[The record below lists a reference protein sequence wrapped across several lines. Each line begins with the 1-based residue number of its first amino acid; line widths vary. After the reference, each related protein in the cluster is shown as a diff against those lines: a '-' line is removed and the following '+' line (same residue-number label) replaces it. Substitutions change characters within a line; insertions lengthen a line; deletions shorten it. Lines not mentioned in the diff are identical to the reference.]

1 MRNREAYNAWRK
13 NHRKL
18 YPWIY
23 LYQDIKRRCE
33 NKNRKDY
40 SRYGGKNIKCLITK
54 DEIEELWFRDKAYL
68 MKKPSIDRKKSN
80 KDYIF
85 DNCQFIEL
93 SENSRKDN
101 IKPILQ
107 YDLNNNFIRKWESQ
121 TEAAKALN
129 VSRQNISK
137 VALGK
142 RNQTGGFIWK
152 YKE

>member
-1 MRNREAYNAWRK
+1 MRNKENYNSWRR

-18 YPWIY
+18 YPWKYIY
-23 LYQDIKRRCE
+23 RDIKRRCE
-33 NKNRKDY
+33 NPNRKDY
-40 SRYGGKNIKCLITK
+40 PRYGGKSIKCKITAG
-54 DEIEELWFRDKAYL
+54 EIETLWYRDKAWL
-68 MKKPSIDRKKSN
+68 LNQPSIDRKKSD

-101 IKPILQ
+101 IRPILQ
-107 YDLNNNFIRKWESQ
+107 FDLDGNFIKEWASQ
-121 TEAAKALN
+121 TEASKKLS